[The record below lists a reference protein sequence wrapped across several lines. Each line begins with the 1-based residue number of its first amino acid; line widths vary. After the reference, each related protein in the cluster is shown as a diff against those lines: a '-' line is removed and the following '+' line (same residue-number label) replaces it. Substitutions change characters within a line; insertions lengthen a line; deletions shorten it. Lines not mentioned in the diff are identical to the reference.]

1 MTEAINSCGHIT
13 SRCGVVLLTAAYQ
26 AINRSLSV
34 GAERNTPCGSHV
46 ATLHTPTPTVPLLYL
61 SVSRRCSYQ
70 INGGRLGCKLTGWVW
85 IFVNCC
91 NQAYCFAHFCHPSLF
106 ACLMTIKIFKNK
118 HFYEINMNLKRL
130 VINKIQRQVK

>member
-46 ATLHTPTPTVPLLYL
+46 ATLHTPTPTGPLLYL
-61 SVSRRCSYQ
+61 SRAVVPYQ
-70 INGGRLGCKLTGWVW
+70 INGGRLGCKLTGWVQ

-91 NQAYCFAHFCHPSLF
+91 NQANCFAHFYHPSLF
-106 ACLMTIKIFKNK
+106 AYLVRINILKNK
-118 HFYEINMNLKRL
+118 HFYEINKNLKRL
-130 VINKIQRQVK
+130 IINKIQIQVK